1 MKAKNHLSV
10 LSVCAAL
17 AVPSL
22 AVAGGGQIWYQEM
35 KQQAN
40 KSSSANAVEAG
51 NIIEAARK
59 EGTFTTFLRALETAG
74 MTDVLSRP
82 GSYTVFAPTDAAFD
96 KIASK
101 DLNDL
106 LNDKD
111 KLRKVLGYHVVEKQK
126 YGWDLRRDALKTM
139 SGGVL
144 QVTQYSSA
152 EDIKVNLADVLEA
165 NIPASNGV
173 IHAIDEVLFPNS

>member
-1 MKAKNHLSV
+1 MKAKSHLSM
-10 LSVCAAL
+10 LGVCAVL
-17 AVPSL
+17 AVPSV
-22 AVAGGGQIWYQEM
+22 AIAGGGQIWYQEM

-40 KSSSANAVEAG
+40 KSSGATAAAAS

-59 EGTFTTFLRALETAG
+59 EGTFTTFLRALEAAG
-74 MTDVLSRP
+74 MTDVLSKP
-82 GSYTVFAPTDAAFD
+82 GSFTVFAPTDAAFD

-106 LNDKD
+106 MNNKD
-111 KLRKVLGYHVVEKQK
+111 QLRKVLGYHVVEKQK

-139 SGGVL
+139 SGGIL

-173 IHAIDEVLFPNS
+173 IHAIDEVLFPKS